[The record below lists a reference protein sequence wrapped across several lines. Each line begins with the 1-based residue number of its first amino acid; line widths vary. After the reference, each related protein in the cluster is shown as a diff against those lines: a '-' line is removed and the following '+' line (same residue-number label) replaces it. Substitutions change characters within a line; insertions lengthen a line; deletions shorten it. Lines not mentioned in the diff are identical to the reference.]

1 MPEPHL
7 PDPDLIDNLIP
18 VVGQE
23 GSHVGQEGSCQE
35 TVTHQ
40 VAQVLLQA
48 LEDSRG
54 GVSLSDPPALGDTWN
69 ALRALS
75 SGHYL
80 AQ

>member
-1 MPEPHL
+1 MPESHL
-7 PDPDLIDNLIP
+7 PDPDLVDNLIP

-40 VAQVLLQA
+40 VAQVLFQA

-54 GVSLSDPPALGDTWN
+54 GVSLSGPSTGRDWN
-69 ALRALS
+69 ALKALS
-75 SGHYL
+75 SEHYL
-80 AQ
+80 D